1 MRLIF
6 FFISIIF
13 FSCQNNPDLVN
24 DLFQTKAFPV
34 EVISKSKM
42 IHTEEGEIKLE
53 IIANKIERFVGDSAR
68 LSFSNGFNVAFYNSS
83 GNVTSN
89 LFAKNAIVDEKNN
102 LMTARDSVVLKSK
115 KKKLETELLIWDEKK
130 EKIYTTNDVIITTE
144 NEVIYAKGFES
155 DPNFSDYTLKKIS
168 GKMYVNSKEK

>member
-1 MRLIF
+1 M
-6 FFISIIF
+6 F

-68 LSFSNGFNVAFYNSS
+68 LSFSNGFNVTFYNRS

-89 LFAKNAIVDEKNN
+89 LFAKKAFVDEKNN
-102 LMTARDSVVLKSK
+102 LMTARDSVVLKNK

-130 EKIYTTNDVIITTE
+130 EKIYTNNDVIITTD

-168 GKMYVNSKEK
+168 GKMYINSKEK

>member
-1 MRLIF
+1 MPLIF
-6 FFISIIF
+6 FFISIMF

-34 EVISKSKM
+34 EVISKSEM

-53 IIANKIERFVGDSAR
+53 IVANKIERFVGDSAR
-68 LSFSNGFNVAFYNSS
+68 LSFSNGFNVKFYNRS

-89 LFAKNAIVDEKNN
+89 LFAKKAIVDEKNN

-130 EKIYTTNDVIITTE
+130 EKIYTNNDVIITTD
-144 NEVIYAKGFES
+144 NEIIYAKGFES

-168 GKMYVNSKEK
+168 GKMYINSKEK

>member
-1 MRLIF
+1 MRLII
-6 FFISIIF
+6 FFISLIF
-13 FSCQNNPDLVN
+13 FSCQNNPNLVN
-24 DLFQTKAFPV
+24 DLFQIKAFPV

-68 LSFSNGFNVAFYNSS
+68 LSFSNGFNVTFYNRS
-83 GNVTSN
+83 GSVTSN
-89 LFAKNAIVDEKNN
+89 LFAKKAIVDEKNN

-130 EKIYTTNDVIITTE
+130 EKIYTNNDVIITTD

-168 GKMYVNSKEK
+168 GKMYINSKEK

>member
-1 MRLIF
+1 MRLII
-6 FFISIIF
+6 FFISLMF

-68 LSFSNGFNVAFYNSS
+68 LSFSNGFNVTFYNRS

-89 LFAKNAIVDEKNN
+89 LFAQNAIVDEKNN

-130 EKIYTTNDVIITTE
+130 EKIYTNNDVIITTD

-168 GKMYVNSKEK
+168 GKMYINSKEK

>member
-1 MRLIF
+1 MRLII
-6 FFISIIF
+6 FFISLMF
-13 FSCQNNPDLVN
+13 FSCQNNPNLVN

-68 LSFSNGFNVAFYNSS
+68 LIFSNGFNVTFYNSS

-89 LFAKNAIVDEKNN
+89 LFAKKAIVDEKNN
-102 LMTARDSVVLKSK
+102 LMTAMDSVVLKSK
-115 KKKLETELLIWDEKK
+115 KKILETELLIWDEKK
-130 EKIYTTNDVIITTE
+130 KKFIRIMMLSLPLTMKLFMQKVLNLTQIFQII
-144 NEVIYAKGFES
+144 
-155 DPNFSDYTLKKIS
+155 L
-168 GKMYVNSKEK
+168 

>member
-1 MRLIF
+1 MRLII
-6 FFISIIF
+6 FFISLIF
-13 FSCQNNPDLVN
+13 FSCQNNPNLVN

-68 LSFSNGFNVAFYNSS
+68 LSFSNGFNVTFYNRS
-83 GNVTSN
+83 GSVTSN
-89 LFAKNAIVDEKNN
+89 LFAKKAIVDEKNN

-130 EKIYTTNDVIITTE
+130 EKIYTNNDVIITTD

-168 GKMYVNSKEK
+168 GKMYINSKEK

>member
-1 MRLIF
+1 M
-6 FFISIIF
+6 F
-13 FSCQNNPDLVN
+13 FSCQNNPNLVN

-68 LSFSNGFNVAFYNSS
+68 LIFSNGFNVTFYNSS

-89 LFAKNAIVDEKNN
+89 LFAKKAIVDEKNN
-102 LMTARDSVVLKSK
+102 LMTAMDSVVLKSK
-115 KKKLETELLIWDEKK
+115 KKILETELLIWDEKK
-130 EKIYTTNDVIITTE
+130 EKIYTNNDVIITTD

-168 GKMYVNSKEK
+168 GKMYINSKEK

>member
-1 MRLIF
+1 MRLII
-6 FFISIIF
+6 FFISLMF

-42 IHTEEGEIKLE
+42 IHTEDGEIKLE

-68 LSFSNGFNVAFYNSS
+68 LSFSNGFNVTFYNRS

-89 LFAKNAIVDEKNN
+89 LFAKNAFVDEKNN

-130 EKIYTTNDVIITTE
+130 EKIYTNNDVIITTD

-168 GKMYVNSKEK
+168 GKMYINSKEK

>member
-1 MRLIF
+1 MRLII
-6 FFISIIF
+6 FFISIMF
-13 FSCQNNPDLVN
+13 FSCQNNPNLVN

-68 LSFSNGFNVAFYNSS
+68 LSFSNGFNVTFYNRS

-89 LFAKNAIVDEKNN
+89 LFAKKAIVDEKNN

-130 EKIYTTNDVIITTE
+130 EKIYTNNDVIITTDS
-144 NEVIYAKGFES
+144 EVIYAKGFES

>member
-1 MRLIF
+1 MRLII
-6 FFISIIF
+6 FFISLIF
-13 FSCQNNPDLVN
+13 FSCQNNPNLVN
-24 DLFQTKAFPV
+24 DLFQKKAFPV

-53 IIANKIERFVGDSAR
+53 IIANKIEKFVGDSAK
-68 LSFSNGFNVAFYNSS
+68 LIFSNGFNVTFYNSS

-89 LFAKNAIVDEKNN
+89 LFAKKAVVDEKNN

-115 KKKLETELLIWDEKK
+115 KKKLETEFLIWDEKK
-130 EKIYTTNDVIITTE
+130 EKIYTNNDVIITTD

-155 DPNFSDYTLKKIS
+155 DSNFSDYTLKKIS
-168 GKMYVNSKEK
+168 GKMYINSKEK

>member
-1 MRLIF
+1 M
-6 FFISIIF
+6 F
-13 FSCQNNPDLVN
+13 FSCQNNPNLVN

-68 LSFSNGFNVAFYNSS
+68 LSFSNGFNVTFYNRS
-83 GNVTSN
+83 GSVTSN
-89 LFAKNAIVDEKNN
+89 LFAKKAIVDEKNN

-130 EKIYTTNDVIITTE
+130 EKIYTNNDVIITTD

-168 GKMYVNSKEK
+168 GKMYINSKEK

>member
-1 MRLIF
+1 MPLVF
-6 FFISIIF
+6 FFISTMF

-24 DLFQTKAFPV
+24 DLFQTKAFPL

-68 LSFSNGFNVAFYNSS
+68 LIFSNGFNVTFYNSS

-89 LFAKNAIVDEKNN
+89 LFAKKAIVDEKNN
-102 LMTARDSVVLKSK
+102 LMTAMDSVVLKSK
-115 KKKLETELLIWDEKK
+115 KKILETELLIWDEKK
-130 EKIYTTNDVIITTE
+130 KKFIRIMMLSLPLTMKLFMQKVLNLTQIFQII
-144 NEVIYAKGFES
+144 
-155 DPNFSDYTLKKIS
+155 L
-168 GKMYVNSKEK
+168 

>member
-1 MRLIF
+1 MRLII
-6 FFISIIF
+6 FFISLMF
-13 FSCQNNPDLVN
+13 FSCQNNPNLVN

-68 LSFSNGFNVAFYNSS
+68 LSFSNGFNVTFYNGS

-89 LFAKNAIVDEKNN
+89 LFAKKAIVDEKNN

-130 EKIYTTNDVIITTE
+130 EKIYTNNDVIITTD

-168 GKMYVNSKEK
+168 GKMYINSKEK

>member
-1 MRLIF
+1 MRLII
-6 FFISIIF
+6 FFISLMF
-13 FSCQNNPDLVN
+13 FSCQNNPNLVN

-68 LSFSNGFNVAFYNSS
+68 LSFSNGFNVTFY
-83 GNVTSN
+83 N
-89 LFAKNAIVDEKNN
+89 LFAKKAIVDEKNN

-130 EKIYTTNDVIITTE
+130 EKIYTNNDVIITTD
-144 NEVIYAKGFES
+144 NEIIYAKGFES

-168 GKMYVNSKEK
+168 GKMYINSKEK

>member
-1 MRLIF
+1 MRLII
-6 FFISIIF
+6 FFISLMF
-13 FSCQNNPDLVN
+13 FSCQNNPNLVN

-68 LSFSNGFNVAFYNSS
+68 LIFSNGFNVTFYNSS

-89 LFAKNAIVDEKNN
+89 LFAKKAIVDEKNN

-130 EKIYTTNDVIITTE
+130 EKIYTNNDVIITTD

-168 GKMYVNSKEK
+168 GKMYINSKEK